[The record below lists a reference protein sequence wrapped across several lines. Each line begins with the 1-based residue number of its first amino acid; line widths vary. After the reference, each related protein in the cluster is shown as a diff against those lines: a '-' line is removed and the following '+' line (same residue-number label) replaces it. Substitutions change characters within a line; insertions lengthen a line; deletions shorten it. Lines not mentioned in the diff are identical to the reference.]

1 MTHQGNAAVH
11 QHPPAVEYSRTRR
24 SLSAATGRL
33 SVSAIL
39 TIARS
44 YRQPPLPRR
53 TKKRPGDRPG
63 RRGCRY
69 SQQPTPNRMHRF
81 VRIALQ
87 SKSRIQN
94 MGNLL
99 LWIRL
104 ARTGPMISGLLLFC
118 IHRNFHFLFQ
128 MAHCLSFPVSCRDTP
143 QKVPQTEKKPLS
155 SGQRLFSGDPYGTRT
170 HVTAVK
176 GRCLNHLTNGPFW

>member
-87 SKSRIQN
+87 SKSWIQN

-118 IHRNFHFLFQ
+118 SHRNFHFFFTSHTTFNLHF
-128 MAHCLSFPVSCRDTP
+128 APWYPPKCATDREKTLVLRT
-143 QKVPQTEKKPLS
+143 KV
-155 SGQRLFSGDPYGTRT
+155 
-170 HVTAVK
+170 V
-176 GRCLNHLTNGPFW
+176 FW